1 MSGLGGRTE
10 LKNWLPMKALEYAG
24 PLMKMGRKTKAWI
37 TRWHVVN
44 DHTMYIYDSD
54 SSKEP
59 KRKHS
64 F

>member
-1 MSGLGGRTE
+1 
-10 LKNWLPMKALEYAG
+10 MKALEYAG